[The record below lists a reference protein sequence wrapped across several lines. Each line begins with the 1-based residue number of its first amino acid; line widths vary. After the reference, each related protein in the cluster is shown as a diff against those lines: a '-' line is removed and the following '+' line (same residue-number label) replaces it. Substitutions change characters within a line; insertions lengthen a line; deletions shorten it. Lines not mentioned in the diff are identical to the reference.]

1 MAATNF
7 FTRSPGLQADTMLG
21 IKQMEATKTFKK
33 KKAVV
38 AGFQG
43 EPGAFS
49 QSAARKLLG
58 ESVQTQPF
66 PSFRDV
72 FDALRRNRI
81 THAVIPIENTLHG
94 SVLENYDHIL
104 EYGFPICG
112 ETSIRIAHQLIAMP
126 NVSFR
131 DVQLVY
137 SHPVALSQC
146 RVFFQNN
153 PGIKA
158 STFYDTAGSVKMLSQ
173 QRPANAAAIASADAA
188 EIYSGR
194 VLKRN
199 IEDNRQNFTRFF
211 LLTKQESTV
220 VSSAAKSK
228 VSITFTTANTP
239 GSLFRAMA
247 CLALR
252 NLNII
257 KIESRP
263 LVGQPW
269 EYRFYVDFLGSTK
282 DTTVQ
287 NALANLSE
295 MTQACHVL
303 GNYQPK
309 P

>member
-1 MAATNF
+1 
-7 FTRSPGLQADTMLG
+7 
-21 IKQMEATKTFKK
+21 MEASKTFRKG
-33 KKAVV
+33 KAAV

-66 PSFRDV
+66 SSFRDV
-72 FDALRRNRI
+72 FDALRSNNI

-104 EYGFPICG
+104 EYGFPIRG

-126 NVSFR
+126 NVSLR
-131 DVQLVY
+131 DIKFVY

-146 RVFFQNN
+146 RVFFQKN

-158 STFYDTAGSVKMLSQ
+158 TTFYDTAGSVKMLSQ
-173 QRPANAAAIASADAA
+173 ERPENAAAIASADAA

-194 VLKRN
+194 ILKRN

-211 LLTKQESTV
+211 LLTKQKSTL
-220 VSSAAKSK
+220 VSTAAKSK
-228 VSITFTTANTP
+228 VSITFTAANTP

-252 NLNII
+252 DLNII

-263 LVGQPW
+263 LVGKPW
-269 EYRFYVDFLGSTK
+269 EYRFYADFFGSIN
-282 DTTVQ
+282 DTAVQ

-295 MTQACHVL
+295 MTQTCQVL
-303 GNYQPK
+303 GNYQPT

>member
-1 MAATNF
+1 
-7 FTRSPGLQADTMLG
+7 MLC
-21 IKQMEATKTFKK
+21 IKQMKKQKATL
-33 KKAVV
+33 

-58 ESVQTQPF
+58 EAVQTRPF
-66 PSFRDV
+66 SSFREV
-72 FDALRRNRI
+72 FEALRANAI

-126 NVSFR
+126 NVSLR
-131 DVQLVY
+131 DVKLVY

-146 RVFFQNN
+146 RLFFEKN
-153 PGIKA
+153 PGIQA
-158 STFYDTAGSVKMLSQ
+158 TTFYDTAGSVKMLSEKK
-173 QRPANAAAIASADAA
+173 PENAAAIASADAA
-188 EIYSGR
+188 EIYSGHILR
-194 VLKRN
+194 RN

-211 LLTKQESTV
+211 LLTKQKSTV
-220 VSSAAKSK
+220 VSPTAKSK
-228 VSITFTTANTP
+228 VSITFTAANTP

-252 NLNII
+252 DLNII

-263 LVGQPW
+263 LVGKPW
-269 EYRFYVDFLGSTK
+269 EYRFYVDFLGSMK
-282 DTTVQ
+282 DTAVQ
-287 NALANLSE
+287 NALENLSE

-303 GNYQPK
+303 GNYQPT